1 VLGKA
6 KNDVRAMRAA
16 RALAEAR
23 YTVSI
28 VDIKGENEHI
38 PSEEYIDRV
47 RIKHISVPTEFITTR
62 FKQWVFL
69 RAALI
74 FMRGILR
81 LLQEPADVY
90 HALDLPALPACYIA
104 ALLRRKPLIFES
116 YELPLST
123 LPLSEMSR
131 SRRFLQALMTPL
143 LAHIIPHSAG
153 VIAVSPPI
161 VQEIRKRYRIPE
173 VSLLRNIPEYKN
185 IKRTNRLRRYLGL
198 GPEMRIALYQGN
210 IQPDRGLDG
219 LVQAAS
225 FLDQDIIIVIMGQD
239 MVGTKAQL
247 EMQIERGGWT
257 DRVKIIPPV
266 PYSELLEWTSSADIG
281 LITSSPDYS
290 LNTQMMLPNK
300 LFEFLMA
307 GLPVLSTQLEATVE
321 VIQKYEVGQVM
332 TSHEPAEIGA
342 AINAMIADPN
352 ALASMRQNALR
363 AVQKELNWETEKQHL
378 ICLYRECSM

>member
-1 VLGKA
+1 
-6 KNDVRAMRAA
+6 
-16 RALAEAR
+16 
-23 YTVSI
+23 
-28 VDIKGENEHI
+28 
-38 PSEEYIDRV
+38 
-47 RIKHISVPTEFITTR
+47 
-62 FKQWVFL
+62 
-69 RAALI
+69 
-74 FMRGILR
+74 
-81 LLQEPADVY
+81 
-90 HALDLPALPACYIA
+90 
-104 ALLRRKPLIFES
+104 
-116 YELPLST
+116 
-123 LPLSEMSR
+123 
-131 SRRFLQALMTPL
+131 
-143 LAHIIPHSAG
+143 
-153 VIAVSPPI
+153 
-161 VQEIRKRYRIPE
+161 
-173 VSLLRNIPEYKN
+173 
-185 IKRTNRLRRYLGL
+185 
-198 GPEMRIALYQGN
+198 MRIALYQGN